1 MSFVISFF
9 ITFVQKLFKF
19 NFFVKNLFSRHY
31 IKNKS
36 FNYIQNF
43 KHANISSILANFHF
57 VTNECAYYCEI
68 ENDYCTAS
76 YCVAGRI
83 DYHRYRC
90 FDIDSLRFSF
100 TSSLF
105 RPFRD
110 LKRIERP
117 VDRSP
122 LFLFFFLP
130 LLYSFPPSH
139 STFPICIEMKTYLFG
154 GLRPK
159 SLLSLVEQG
168 MDVPCPREFVHVA
181 NTLVFTVHLCSLS
194 GSSYFFP
201 SRGRNQQ

>member
-1 MSFVISFF
+1 MCVLLRDRKRLLHSQLLCCRSHRLSPISMF
-9 ITFVQKLFKF
+9 
-19 NFFVKNLFSRHY
+19 
-31 IKNKS
+31 
-36 FNYIQNF
+36 
-43 KHANISSILANFHF
+43 
-57 VTNECAYYCEI
+57 
-68 ENDYCTAS
+68 
-76 YCVAGRI
+76 
-83 DYHRYRC
+83 RYR
-90 FDIDSLRFSF
+90 FPSIFVYF
-100 TSSLF
+100 VVF